1 MPTKIRI
8 SKDMILNAA
17 FEIVRQEGTEKLSN
31 RELANK
37 LKCSI
42 RPIYYQFENVEQ
54 MKKELYIKIE
64 QYFYKFILDNMI
76 ECIPQYKQVGINYIK
91 FAKKEKKLFQTLF
104 MCDTGL
110 TPDTFVTKAGH
121 DYEEIEKLIRIS
133 TNLNDDDIKY
143 LVGSTS
149 INIKGNI
156 INKHYNECY
165 LIKKDIDVSKIKL
178 QKEEVSEVKYFSKE
192 DILNRISNN
201 FEGLTEKTGPWN
213 FLKRILESKLY

>member
-76 ECIPQYKQVGINYIK
+76 EGIPQYKQVGINYIK

-133 TNLNDDDIKY
+133 TNLNDDDIMKFHTKMWIFCHGIAT
-143 LVGSTS
+143 LVANDT
-149 INIKGNI
+149 
-156 INKHYNECY
+156 
-165 LIKKDIDVSKIKL
+165 IKL
-178 QKEEVSEVKYFSKE
+178 TDSQIQELLSDEFQALMLLEENPNNKWVLPKKEENK
-192 DILNRISNN
+192 
-201 FEGLTEKTGPWN
+201 
-213 FLKRILESKLY
+213 